1 MNSLDIIR
9 HFYPEDTPLRRLL
22 ILHSTQVRDKALLL
36 MASPACRDME
46 LNMQLVIDG
55 AMLHDIGIGR
65 CNAPSIHCN
74 GEADYLL
81 HGTLGAQMLRTYGEE
96 NGIDMEPYARI
107 CERHTGAGLTKE
119 DIRRQQLP
127 LDIKDY
133 LPETLEE
140 QLVCLADKFFSKS
153 SPEKEKPLER
163 VEKSMLKF
171 GEDTLQRFNVLC
183 EKFGVK

>member
-9 HFYPEDTPLRRLL
+9 HFYPDDTPLRRLL
-22 ILHSTQVRDKALLL
+22 LLHSTQVRDKALLI
-36 MASPACRDME
+36 MASDACKHLE
-46 LNMQLVIDG
+46 LDMQLVIDG
-55 AMLHDIGIGR
+55 AMLHDIGIIR
-65 CNAPSIHCN
+65 CHAPSIHCE

-81 HGTLGAQMLRTYGEE
+81 HGSLGAAMLRQYGQEH
-96 NGIDMEPYARI
+96 GIDMEPYARI

-140 QLVCLADKFFSKS
+140 QLVCLADKFYSKS
-153 SPEKEKPLER
+153 KPEKEKPLEK
-163 VEKSMLKF
+163 VEKTMSKF
-171 GEDTLQRFNVLC
+171 GEDTLLRFNVLC
-183 EKFGVK
+183 EKFGLK